1 MPKNS
6 PDTQVRSWFFS
17 VQRDLGHN
25 WLLDLAYVGNSGINE
40 VFFNDINQ
48 AAPQATAGGTASLDS
63 RIYQYPGFGSIIGT
77 LPWGTSDYNGLQAK
91 AEKRFSE
98 GLYVLESFTW
108 SKAIDIAAQS
118 LDGGGNCS
126 NCANGIPSVQNIYDW
141 QADRSLSAY
150 NHPFVNSTSLV
161 WSLPVGKGQWL
172 LPNASSV
179 LNQIVGGWQTTG
191 IFQVRSGDPLT
202 MAYSPDSNSNNQVS
216 GLITINGRNAYRPNL
231 TGAAIKNSDW
241 AYSSALGGIP
251 FLNNSP
257 TAPAYTTPPA
267 NAPFGNSPRDA
278 VRGFGFWELDMGL
291 TKDFPLTERAR
302 LQLRAEAFNLTNE
315 TNFGDPNTLL
325 GGTFGVVNS
334 ALPARELQFAG
345 KIVF

>member
-1 MPKNS
+1 
-6 PDTQVRSWFFS
+6 
-17 VQRDLGHN
+17 
-25 WLLDLAYVGNSGINE
+25 
-40 VFFNDINQ
+40 
-48 AAPQATAGGTASLDS
+48 
-63 RIYQYPGFGSIIGT
+63 
-77 LPWGTSDYNGLQAK
+77 
-91 AEKRFSE
+91 
-98 GLYVLESFTW
+98 VLESFTW

-267 NAPFGNSPRDA
+267 NATFGNSPRDA